1 MADAEIEIAQCP
13 LPPRMS
19 LWSLMRALRTPN
31 GIEQLVCKITE
42 IAKKKGV
49 DLTKPITGEDILGL
63 ANVFGLLAPM
73 SEWVPGAGEL
83 VRRINQYICVPPGDQ
98 TVFKFCGSV
107 RGANNS
113 MLTKYKEFTVT
124 PTNLTAQDSIR
135 VEFSVIGSSIMKPWS
150 ELLLPSSCIQDGIFD
165 TTENFWL
172 PSQVSAQLVFE
183 NTDANS
189 EACIRVEGKSW
200 ETI

>member
-1 MADAEIEIAQCP
+1 MAEAEITSMA

-19 LWSLMRALRTPN
+19 LWSLMRALRSP
-31 GIEQLVCKITE
+31 GGMERLVAKINE
-42 IAKKKGV
+42 IAKTKGI
-49 DLTKPITGEDILGL
+49 DLSKPITGEDLLGL

-73 SEWVPGAGEL
+73 SEWIPGAGEL
-83 VRRINQYICVPPGDQ
+83 VRRINQYICVPAGEQ
-98 TVFKFCGSV
+98 VVLKFCGSV

-113 MLTKYKEFTVT
+113 MVTKYKEFTVT

-135 VEFSVIGSSIMKPWS
+135 VEFTVIGSSIMKPWS
-150 ELLLPSSCIQDGIFD
+150 ELILPSSCIQDGIFD

-172 PSQVSAQLVFE
+172 PSQVSAQLVLE

-189 EACIRVEGKSW
+189 EACVRIEGKSW

>member
-1 MADAEIEIAQCP
+1 METSTP
-13 LPPRMS
+13 LPPRLS
-19 LWSLMRALRTPN
+19 LWSVMRALRSKD
-31 GIEQLVCKITE
+31 GVEQLATKIMS
-42 IAKKKGV
+42 IAKDRGI
-49 DLTKPITGEDILGL
+49 DLAKPVTGEDILGL

-73 SEWVPGAGEL
+73 SEWVPGVGEL
-83 VRRINQYICVPPGDQ
+83 VRNINQYICVPPGDQ
-98 TVFKFCGSV
+98 TVLKFCGSV

-135 VEFSVIGSSIMKPWS
+135 VEFTVIGSSIMKPWS
-150 ELLLPSSCIQDGIFD
+150 ELILPSSCIQDGIFD

-172 PSQVSAQLVFE
+172 PSQVSAQLVLQ
-183 NTDANS
+183 NTDENS
-189 EACIRVEGKSW
+189 EACVRVEGKSW